1 MPILTTLTEEE
12 TEIFLHL
19 VRNKGRSLDS
29 MQQDTNELID
39 QACNDDLKKKLA
51 KKSEEENFSLKNRF
65 QHEKKTMK
73 YAKKDKMPLDQSKV
87 KDLLRNQHV
96 FRAKVNE
103 EVDTYNAEIDNTQ
116 FQNGVLTYINE
127 AAWGDLRDL
136 LKDVGINRQTIRFS
150 NVSDMIK
157 TKDNTLMDSDNQW
170 RNFANA
176 RFTMIDMTDYEY
188 DFPSLNE
195 GQDVQIQN
203 AGMLEPLQPEM
214 WPQTNALI
222 EINEMENFPKS
233 STSRTHKEAQ
243 EARSAEEEEEEEEE
257 EEDDDEDE
265 DEEGEGEEE
274 GEEGEGED
282 EEEEEEE
289 EEDEEEGLPD
299 ENISYAQLSEDR
311 SFAHNEKLR
320 KKFNEVEVDGFM
332 KLLNVKPVPQWEDDT
347 SYHYKVG
354 THAYEDEGQH
364 LDPYYHLLAEVERKH
379 MERQQTADFRRGTE
393 IKFVLDPKKKPVFG
407 KS

>member
-1 MPILTTLTEEE
+1 
-12 TEIFLHL
+12 
-19 VRNKGRSLDS
+19 
-29 MQQDTNELID
+29 
-39 QACNDDLKKKLA
+39 
-51 KKSEEENFSLKNRF
+51 
-65 QHEKKTMK
+65 
-73 YAKKDKMPLDQSKV
+73 
-87 KDLLRNQHV
+87 
-96 FRAKVNE
+96 
-103 EVDTYNAEIDNTQ
+103 
-116 FQNGVLTYINE
+116 
-127 AAWGDLRDL
+127 
-136 LKDVGINRQTIRFS
+136 
-150 NVSDMIK
+150 
-157 TKDNTLMDSDNQW
+157 
-170 RNFANA
+170 
-176 RFTMIDMTDYEY
+176 
-188 DFPSLNE
+188 
-195 GQDVQIQN
+195 
-203 AGMLEPLQPEM
+203 
-214 WPQTNALI
+214 
-222 EINEMENFPKS
+222 MENFPKS

-311 SFAHNEKLR
+311 YFAHNEKLR

>member
-1 MPILTTLTEEE
+1 
-12 TEIFLHL
+12 
-19 VRNKGRSLDS
+19 
-29 MQQDTNELID
+29 
-39 QACNDDLKKKLA
+39 
-51 KKSEEENFSLKNRF
+51 
-65 QHEKKTMK
+65 
-73 YAKKDKMPLDQSKV
+73 
-87 KDLLRNQHV
+87 
-96 FRAKVNE
+96 
-103 EVDTYNAEIDNTQ
+103 
-116 FQNGVLTYINE
+116 
-127 AAWGDLRDL
+127 
-136 LKDVGINRQTIRFS
+136 
-150 NVSDMIK
+150 
-157 TKDNTLMDSDNQW
+157 
-170 RNFANA
+170 
-176 RFTMIDMTDYEY
+176 
-188 DFPSLNE
+188 
-195 GQDVQIQN
+195 
-203 AGMLEPLQPEM
+203 
-214 WPQTNALI
+214 
-222 EINEMENFPKS
+222 MENFPKS

-289 EEDEEEGLPD
+289 EEEDEEEGLPD

-311 SFAHNEKLR
+311 YFAHNEKLR

-354 THAYEDEGQH
+354 THAYEDEAQH